1 MIAQHV
7 AHRRLILEGE
17 PVPEERDALQEH
29 LSARLGWLGAE
40 KVCGLFMHQ
49 LAARDE
55 RCRKRRRDDAGEGD
69 EEIERCRHVRHGHH
83 HEVIIEDEIDETRQ
97 PHAHEVGA
105 RAADARRDRRE
116 QQVFEDDAEARI
128 AERAEAG
135 DLRAFLLHEAGH
147 IGEHDER
154 RHEDEGDHEHGADRR
169 HLDGIGIEGIDGE
182 IIVEGDEFDVFAQK
196 L

>member
-17 PVPEERDALQEH
+17 PVPEEGDALQKY
-29 LSARLGWLGAE
+29 LPARFRGLGAE
-40 KVCGLFMHQ
+40 QIGGLFVHQ
-49 LAARDE
+49 LAARNE
-55 RCRKRRRDDAGEGD
+55 RCRERRRDDAGEGD
-69 EEIERCRHVRHGHH
+69 EEIERCRHVRHGRHR
-83 HEVIIEDEIDETRQ
+83 VVVVEDEVDEARQ

-116 QQVFEDDAEARI
+116 QQIFEDDAEARV
-128 AERAEAG
+128 AERAETG

-147 IGEHDER
+147 VGEHDER

-169 HLDGIGIEGIDGE
+169 HLDGIGVEGIDGE